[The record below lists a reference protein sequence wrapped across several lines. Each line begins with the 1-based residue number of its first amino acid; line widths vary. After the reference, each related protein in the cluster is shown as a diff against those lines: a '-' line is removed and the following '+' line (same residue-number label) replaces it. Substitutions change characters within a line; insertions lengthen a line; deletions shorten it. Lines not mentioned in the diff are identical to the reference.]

1 MGKHTPPRTSD
12 STALLE
18 ATGAEQ
24 LHRALAWALDTRL
37 FASLRVH
44 GNTTWTPPGL
54 IVLTLFWVWSE
65 CQTLTGAF
73 AQASQ
78 LCVGLFGRVV
88 LKSYAGL
95 SAALVTWTPTLLP
108 LLWKRLRQRMEHIAD
123 DHWRIGAWLP
133 VAVDGS
139 RTTTPR
145 TKANERAFNPPRYG
159 RGKKARSR
167 SRWKNKRRKKQ
178 KAAPPA
184 PQMWLTLV
192 WHMGLKMPWAWKCG
206 PSNSSERQHWAEL
219 LEIEEFPENTLFCA
233 DAGFV
238 GYDLWR
244 SIADRGHHFLIR
256 VGSNVRLLRGLGE
269 VRRRGELVHFWPK
282 KVREKGQPPMVLRLL
297 AFQAGRCTMFAVT
310 NVLSERDLSARQA
323 RRLYQQRWGVEVQFR
338 SLKQTFGRHKLHSR
352 TPALAQIELHWS
364 ILGLWLI
371 QLLAAAE
378 QIPAGIAPER
388 GSVSVAV
395 QVVRDAMR
403 AGPPCPV
410 RSRLREAV
418 KDPYRR
424 RGSKAA
430 RYRPKNKDKP
440 SAGHPKIEAP
450 RDEERRKY
458 QRLTELKR
466 NP

>member
-1 MGKHTPPRTSD
+1 MGKHTQPDPSHSTS
-12 STALLE
+12 LLD
-18 ATGAEQ
+18 GSGPEQ
-24 LHRALAWALDTRL
+24 LHRALAWALHSRL
-37 FASLRVH
+37 FASLQVH

-65 CQTLTGAF
+65 CPTLTGAF
-73 AQASQ
+73 TQASQ
-78 LCVGLFGRVV
+78 LCVGLFGRLV

-95 SAALVTWTPTLLP
+95 SAALVTWTPRLLP
-108 LLWKRLRQRMEHIAD
+108 LLSKRLRQRMEDIAG
-123 DHWRIGAWLP
+123 DHWRIGSWLP
-133 VAVDGS
+133 LAVDGS

-145 TKANERAFNPPRYG
+145 TRANERAFHPPRYG

-167 SRWKNKRRKKQ
+167 SQWKNKRRRKQ
-178 KAAPPA
+178 KLTPPA
-184 PQMWLTLV
+184 PQMWMTLL
-192 WHMGLKMPWAWKCG
+192 WHMGLKMPWAWKLG
-206 PSNSSERQHWAEL
+206 PSNASEREHLVKL
-219 LEIEEFPENTLFCA
+219 LETEEFPAKTLFCA

-269 VRRRGELVHFWPK
+269 VRRRGDFVHFWPK
-282 KVREKGQPPMVLRLL
+282 KIREKGQPPMVLRLL
-297 AFQAGRCTMFAVT
+297 SFQVGRRVMFAVT
-310 NVLSERDLSARQA
+310 NVLGERDLTGPQA
-323 RRLYQQRWGVEVQFR
+323 RRLYEQRWGVEVQFR
-338 SLKQTFGRHKLHSR
+338 SLKQTFGRRKLHSR
-352 TPALAQIELHWS
+352 TPAMAQIELHWS

-403 AGPPCPV
+403 GGRSGPV

-418 KDPYRR
+418 KDSYRR

-430 RYRPKNKDKP
+430 RYRPKKKDKP
-440 SAGHPKIEAP
+440 SAGRPKIDDP